1 MGAGR
6 GRGATTLAGTFV
18 CLLLGAVPAAAAAAP
33 RAVITVGPESPTSD
47 SAATFSFEASGPAI
61 LPSFEC
67 RVDGATW
74 VACSSPRRLDGLGG
88 GGHRFEV
95 RLAGPL
101 ADPTPA
107 ARDWTVELR
116 TVATPG
122 APSGAPL
129 QPALNPAPVAPVR
142 GDGGC
147 ADGGA
152 RPGQVS
158 SGALARAVLCLLND
172 ERRLRGLRPLRASAP
187 LTLAARRHA
196 SDMVRRRYF
205 AHVSPAGA
213 TLGDRAARTGYLRG
227 ASGWSLGEVLAWT
240 DHARATPRTAV
251 QELMHSAPHRR
262 IILTPAYRQ
271 VGISVLGHAPLP
283 GVRRGATFVAD
294 FGRVG

>member
-6 GRGATTLAGTFV
+6 GRGARALVATFAFV
-18 CLLLGAVPAAAAAAP
+18 LLGAAPAAAAP
-33 RAVITVGPESPTSD
+33 RAVITGGPESPTSD
-47 SAATFSFEASGPAI
+47 STATFTFEASEPAI
-61 LPSFEC
+61 LAAFAC
-67 RVDGATW
+67 RLDGAAW
-74 VACSSPRRLDGLGG
+74 VACSSPRRLDGLSG

-122 APSGAPL
+122 APL

-142 GDGGC
+142 ADAGC

-158 SGALARAVLCLLND
+158 SGALARAVLCLLNH
-172 ERRLRGLRPLRASAP
+172 ERRLRGLRPLRSSAP
-187 LTLAARRHA
+187 LMLAARRHA

-251 QELMHSAPHRR
+251 RELMDSAPHRR
-262 IILTPAYRQ
+262 IILTPVYRE
-271 VGISVLGHAPLP
+271 VGISVLGHAPLA

-294 FGRVG
+294 FGRVD

>member
-1 MGAGR
+1 M
-6 GRGATTLAGTFV
+6 
-18 CLLLGAVPAAAAAAP
+18 LLGAIAWVLVVAAPAAAAP
-33 RAVITVGPESPTSD
+33 RAVITGGPPGSTPD
-47 SAATFSFEASGPAI
+47 SAATFTFAASEPAI

-67 RVDGATW
+67 RLDGAVW

-95 RLAGPL
+95 RLTGPL
-101 ADPTPA
+101 ADPTPD
-107 ARDWTVELR
+107 ARDWTVELQ

-122 APSGAPL
+122 APASPSGPTL
-129 QPALNPAPVAPVR
+129 PPALNPPPVAPVL
-142 GDGGC
+142 GDGTC

-158 SGALARAVLCLLND
+158 SGALARAVLCLLNH
-172 ERRLRGLRPLRASAP
+172 ERRLRGLGPLRQSAA
-187 LTLAARRHA
+187 LTVAARRHA

-205 AHVSPAGA
+205 AHVSPAGE

-240 DHARATPRTAV
+240 DRARATPRTAV
-251 QELMHSAPHRR
+251 RELMHSTPHRQ
-262 IILTPAYRQ
+262 IILTAAFRD
-271 VGISVLGHAPLP
+271 VGISVIGHAPLA